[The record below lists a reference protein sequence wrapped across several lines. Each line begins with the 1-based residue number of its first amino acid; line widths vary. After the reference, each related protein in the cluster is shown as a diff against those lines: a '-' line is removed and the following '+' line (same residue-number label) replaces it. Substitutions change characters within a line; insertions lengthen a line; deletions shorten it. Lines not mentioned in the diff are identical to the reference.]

1 MYLLLRQ
8 RNSTMYNEK
17 LKRAYIRVN
26 YVSKSKIQESEDK
39 AEMVTQRRGW
49 LLLRDLIPPQCFC
62 TPVTQAAKEPNLSLA
77 PLKERCR
84 EPEVDEPSP
93 KICLRR
99 GRGADGGES
108 FF

>member
-1 MYLLLRQ
+1 
-8 RNSTMYNEK
+8 MYNEK
-17 LKRAYIRVN
+17 LKQAYIRVN
-26 YVSKSKIQESEDK
+26 YVSKRKVQESEDK
-39 AEMVTQRRGW
+39 AEEVAQRRGW

-62 TPVTQAAKEPNLSLA
+62 TPITQAAKEPNLSLT

-84 EPEVDEPSP
+84 EPEVEEPSP
-93 KICLRR
+93 KICLQR